1 MNEMGPAGL
10 ETRHLLTK
18 GWSPG
23 PWAAGD
29 CHPEQDPPPCQ
40 PPACLQGMGGGGTRS
55 VFMLS
60 VRANALSRLGWE
72 LLPADKSFWAVPCQP
87 STGYKGGG
95 RFACRLLPGR
105 QISCER
111 QRLRAGLGEFAKA

>member
-10 ETRHLLTK
+10 GTRHLLTK

-23 PWAAGD
+23 PWASGD
-29 CHPEQDPPPCQ
+29 CHPEQDPPPFQ
-40 PPACLQGMGGGGTRS
+40 PPACLQGMGGWGTRY

-60 VRANALSRLGWE
+60 VRELARRECLVPSGLG
-72 LLPADKSFWAVPCQP
+72 AAQP

-111 QRLRAGLGEFAKA
+111 QRLREGLGEFAKA